1 MVSLNML
8 KSQYMMI
15 FTDKDVKKGSK
26 IEIHLVGDTDIKK
39 INKESRNK
47 DYPTDVLSIEIDENT
62 PDGIYYVG
70 DILINIDQAKR
81 QMKDYNNE
89 DVRLEIAELAAHGVL
104 HLLGVHHD
112 EDH

>member
-1 MVSLNML
+1 MINGSN
-8 KSQYMMI
+8 SMI
-15 FTDKDVKKGSK
+15 FTNKDVKKGAK
-26 IEIHLVGDTDIKK
+26 IEIHLVGDADIKK

-47 DYPTDVLSIEIDENT
+47 DYPTDVLSIEMDENT
-62 PDGIYYVG
+62 PDGIYYIG

-81 QMKDYNNE
+81 QMKDYDNQ

-112 EDH
+112 EYH